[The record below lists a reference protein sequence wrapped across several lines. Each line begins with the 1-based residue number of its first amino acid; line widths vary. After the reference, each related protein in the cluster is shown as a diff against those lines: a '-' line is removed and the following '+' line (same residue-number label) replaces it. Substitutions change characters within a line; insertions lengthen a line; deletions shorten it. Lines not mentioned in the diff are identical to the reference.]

1 MTAPSPH
8 EPRERAEWPRMR
20 LVSWKALVK
29 GTLRGFATV
38 ELPIELNLVDCP
50 IFVGPNGPWA
60 ALPSKP
66 VLDCEGRQARPSGK
80 PQFAPVDEWRNRVW
94 LTVSWRPLSRWS
106 RARIQTCSVSA
117 RHERQVSRRTVRCT
131 FPR

>member
-8 EPRERAEWPRMR
+8 EVRERAEWPRMR

-29 GTLRGFATV
+29 GTLRGFAKV
-38 ELPIELNLVDCP
+38 ELPIELKLVDRP

-60 ALPSKP
+60 ALPSRP

-80 PQFAPVDEWRNRVW
+80 PQFAPVVEWRNQSLGDRFSAAVIA
-94 LTVSWRPLSRWS
+94 LVEGAHPDVLSE
-106 RARIQTCSVSA
+106 RA
-117 RHERQVSRRTVRCT
+117 
-131 FPR
+131 P

>member
-20 LVSWKALVK
+20 LVSWKTSVK
-29 GTLRGFATV
+29 GTLRGFATA
-38 ELPIELNLVDCP
+38 ELPIELKLVDCP

-66 VLDCEGRQARPSGK
+66 VLHCEGRQARPSGK
-80 PQFAPVDEWRNRVW
+80 PQSAPVVEWRNQSLGDRFSAAVIA
-94 LTVSWRPLSRWS
+94 LVEGAHPDVLSE
-106 RARIQTCSVSA
+106 RA
-117 RHERQVSRRTVRCT
+117 
-131 FPR
+131 P

>member
-20 LVSWKALVK
+20 LVSWKTSVK

-38 ELPIELNLVDCP
+38 ELPIELKLVDCP

-80 PQFAPVDEWRNRVW
+80 PQFAPVVEWRNRG
-94 LTVSWRPLSRWS
+94 LADRFSATVIALVEGAHPDMLSG
-106 RARIQTCSVSA
+106 
-117 RHERQVSRRTVRCT
+117 RT
-131 FPR
+131 P

>member
-20 LVSWKALVK
+20 LVSWKTSVK

-38 ELPIELNLVDCP
+38 ELPIELKLVDCP

-66 VLDCEGRQARPSGK
+66 VLDCEGRQARPVGK
-80 PQFAPVDEWRNRVW
+80 PQFAPVVEWQNRGLADRFSAAVIA
-94 LTVSWRPLSRWS
+94 LVEGAHPDVFSGRP
-106 RARIQTCSVSA
+106 
-117 RHERQVSRRTVRCT
+117 
-131 FPR
+131 P